1 MLWICLKEDVCL
13 YRPNA
18 RWGEFEWPKTLKDH
32 SWRIAEK
39 VWVSGSENLLKNYQ
53 TAPTSPRCLEGLQE
67 KKNQEKKMLSLFHQK
82 TISSIYSVIRH
93 NWNFKWDLASMVRC
107 NYKMSFLAAIT
118 QDGFGEHKDKKYP
131 MCTMN
136 ILLYFWCCGPI
147 FLLEVLDI
155 LFRQMASWILLNT
168 NR

>member
-18 RWGEFEWPKTLKDH
+18 RWGEFEWPKTLQGSQLENCRKSLGFGGRKTFKKIIKQH
-32 SWRIAEK
+32 LHHLV
-39 VWVSGSENLLKNYQ
+39 VWKGFKK
-53 TAPTSPRCLEGLQE
+53 

-82 TISSIYSVIRH
+82 TISSIFSYQTQLELQMG
-93 NWNFKWDLASMVRC
+93 LASMVRC

-131 MCTMN
+131 MCTMKYTAVFLMLWAY
-136 ILLYFWCCGPI
+136 ISAGGPGH
-147 FLLEVLDI
+147 LV
-155 LFRQMASWILLNT
+155 
-168 NR
+168 